1 MEKAEQLTD
10 ILKRHHQREEDVLFP
25 ELEKR
30 GMYGPPMAMREEHKQ
45 LRPRKRELKKLA
57 VELAGL
63 AVADLAAPD
72 VALSSLFV

>member
-30 GMYGPPMAMREEHKQ
+30 HVRA
-45 LRPRKRELKKLA
+45 
-57 VELAGL
+57 
-63 AVADLAAPD
+63 ADGDARGT
-72 VALSSLFV
+72 